1 MADFSHLSN
10 LEVKSES
17 TAELTLHWILLPNGK
32 SPVLIGRHAGTSNKP
47 YVNALL
53 KKGIRK
59 GKKVKLTFET
69 MNENRTADR
78 ALYPKFVIT
87 GWRDV
92 TDSKMKDVKFTED
105 ECASFLEQL
114 PDHIFDEVRG
124 FFADVDNF
132 ADVLDMEDIA
142 ATGND

>member
-1 MADFSHLSN
+1 MADFSHLNN

-17 TAELTLHWILLPNGK
+17 TAELTLHWIILPDGK

-53 KKGIRK
+53 KTGI
-59 GKKVKLTFET
+59 KKAKKAKLSLET
-69 MNENRTADR
+69 MNENRAADR
-78 ALYPKFVIT
+78 ALYPKHVIT

-92 TDSKMKDVKFTED
+92 TDSKMNQVKFSVE
-105 ECASFLEQL
+105 ECASFFEQL
-114 PDHIFDEVRG
+114 PDHVFDEVRG

-132 ADVLDMEDIA
+132 ADILDMEDIA